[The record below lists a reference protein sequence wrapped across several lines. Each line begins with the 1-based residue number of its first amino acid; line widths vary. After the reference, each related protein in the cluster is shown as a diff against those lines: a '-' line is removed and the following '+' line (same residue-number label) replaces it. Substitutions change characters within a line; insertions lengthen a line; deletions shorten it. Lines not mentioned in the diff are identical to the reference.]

1 MTAGREHEVHLEGRF
16 RHALKRR
23 RLHVDTNGMWSEH
36 EAVGGPRRLLLIEDS
51 PSDAALLE
59 VQLRESILADA
70 SIDHESTLAGALGR
84 LREITYDA
92 VLIDL
97 GLPDSDGLET
107 FLSVCEA
114 ATPAAMIVITGVN
127 DERLAG
133 EAVRRGAQDYLVKS
147 EYRRGE
153 VARAVD
159 YAIRRQHVLD
169 ELRRARDEQLAT
181 KDRFLSH
188 VSHELRSPLAVVHQF
203 TSLLFDGIGG
213 PLSAEQQEFLTV
225 LRRNVDQL
233 RVMINDLL
241 EVGLAQLGSLTVECQ
256 VVALAS
262 LLAESV
268 AAYRPQADQRGIDLA
283 LYAEI
288 LPDVIADPHR
298 VREVLANVIDNA
310 LKFTP
315 RDGRVTVEAQPGAND
330 VRVTVRDT
338 GCGIRPADLDQIF
351 EQFFQARQSDEFS
364 RNGLGL
370 GLFVSRGL
378 VQRQG
383 GEMWAESQL
392 CHGAAISFTLPV
404 VRRTLEME
412 EAE

>member
-1 MTAGREHEVHLEGRF
+1 
-16 RHALKRR
+16 
-23 RLHVDTNGMWSEH
+23 
-36 EAVGGPRRLLLIEDS
+36 
-51 PSDAALLE
+51 
-59 VQLRESILADA
+59 
-70 SIDHESTLAGALGR
+70 
-84 LREITYDA
+84 
-92 VLIDL
+92 VLVDL

-114 ATPAAMIVITGVN
+114 ATPAAMIVITGLN

-133 EAVRRGAQDYLVKS
+133 EAVRHGAQDYLVKS

-153 VARAVD
+153 VARAVN
-159 YAIRRQHVLD
+159 YAIRRQHVLH
-169 ELRRARDEQLAT
+169 ELRHARDEQLAT

-203 TSLLFDGIGG
+203 ASLLFDGVGG

-283 LYAEI
+283 LHAEI

-315 RDGRVTVEAQPGAND
+315 QDGRVTVEARPGAND

>member
-59 VQLRESILADA
+59 VQLRESIFADA

-84 LREITYDA
+84 LRESTYDA
-92 VLIDL
+92 VLVDL

-153 VARAVD
+153 VVRAVD
-159 YAIRRQHVLD
+159 YAIRRQHAL
-169 ELRRARDEQLAT
+169 DEQLAT

-203 TSLLFDGIGG
+203 ASLLFDGIGG
-213 PLSAEQQEFLTV
+213 PLSAEQQELLTV
-225 LRRNVDQL
+225 LRCNVDQL
-233 RVMINDLL
+233 KVMIDDLL
-241 EVGLAQLGSLTVECQ
+241 EVGAGQRVSLPVECQ
-256 VVALAS
+256 VVALDG

-283 LYAEI
+283 LHAEI

-315 RDGRVTVEAQPGAND
+315 QD
-330 VRVTVRDT
+330 
-338 GCGIRPADLDQIF
+338 
-351 EQFFQARQSDEFS
+351 
-364 RNGLGL
+364 
-370 GLFVSRGL
+370 
-378 VQRQG
+378 
-383 GEMWAESQL
+383 
-392 CHGAAISFTLPV
+392 
-404 VRRTLEME
+404 
-412 EAE
+412 